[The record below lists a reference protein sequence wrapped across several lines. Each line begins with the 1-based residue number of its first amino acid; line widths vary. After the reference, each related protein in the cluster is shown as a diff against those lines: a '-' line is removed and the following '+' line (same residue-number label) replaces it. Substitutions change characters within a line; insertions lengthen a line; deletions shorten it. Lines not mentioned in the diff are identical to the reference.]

1 MGSHIFMGD
10 SQAGRRE
17 QFEMDEYRKGLVH
30 AAKCE
35 KPAKK
40 EAGACKCGGK
50 FVLRQ
55 NRKNKE
61 YFYGCSN
68 YPKCTK
74 TRKVDI
80 GFIDI

>member
-1 MGSHIFMGD
+1 MGRHIFMGNSLD
-10 SQAGRRE
+10 GLHERM
-17 QFEMDEYRKGLVH
+17 EMNELRKDLVH
-30 AAKCE
+30 DAKCE
-35 KPAKK
+35 KPARK

-74 TRKVDI
+74 TREVDI
-80 GFIDI
+80 DIIDI